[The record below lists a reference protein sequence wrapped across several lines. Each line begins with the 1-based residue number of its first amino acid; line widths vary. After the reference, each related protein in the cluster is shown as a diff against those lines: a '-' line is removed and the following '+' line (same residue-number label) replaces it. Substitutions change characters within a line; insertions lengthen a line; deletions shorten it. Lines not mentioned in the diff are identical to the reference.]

1 MNCWKCSAINT
12 QIHRT
17 HNMGRKLLLE
27 HAHVPGIETYE
38 VYRKQ
43 GGYRSVEKA
52 LKTMSPQNVVEEVQ
66 ASGLR
71 GRGGAGF
78 PTGMKWSFLA
88 KPEGV
93 PRYLLCN
100 ADESEPGTFKD
111 RYLMEKIP
119 HLLVEGMIVSSY
131 ALGCSQAYI
140 YIRGEYMW
148 VLEIVEKA
156 IMEAYANGWLGKNI
170 LGSGYDLDLSIAPGG
185 GAYICGEETAL
196 IESLEGK
203 RGNPRIKP
211 PFPAVKGLWGC
222 PTVVNNV
229 ESIAAVVPIVND
241 GGAEYAK
248 IGIGKSTGTKLISAC
263 GNINNPGVYEIELG
277 LSVEEFIFS
286 DEWCGGIKNG
296 KRMKALVPGGSSV
309 PILPANLI
317 CKTAEGNDR
326 LMTYESLAEGGFA
339 SGSMLGS
346 GGFIVFDEDQCIVRN
361 TWNFARFYAHESC
374 GQCSPCREGTGWM
387 EKVLN
392 RIEHGHG
399 HMRDIDLLADINKK
413 IEGNTIC
420 PLGDAAAWPV
430 AAAIRHFR
438 EEFEWHVTNP
448 DEAQKRNFGIASA
461 HMPLV

>member
-1 MNCWKCSAINT
+1 MSK
-12 QIHRT
+12 
-17 HNMGRKLLLE
+17 MGRKLLLE
-27 HAHVPGIETYE
+27 YDHVPGIETFD
-38 VYRKQ
+38 VYRKN

-52 LKTMSPQNVVEEVQ
+52 LKSMSPEQIVEEVQ
-66 ASGLR
+66 KSGLR

-111 RYLMEKIP
+111 RYLMERIP
-119 HLLVEGMIVSSY
+119 HLLIEGMIVSSF
-131 ALGCSQAYI
+131 ALGANLSFI

-148 VLEIVEKA
+148 ILDILEKA
-156 IMEAYANGWLGKNI
+156 IDEAYAKGFLGKNI
-170 LGSGYDLDLSIAPGG
+170 LGSGFDLDMRVMPGG

-203 RGNPRIKP
+203 RGNPRMKP

-241 GGAEYAK
+241 GGDEYAK
-248 IGIGKSTGTKLISAC
+248 IGLGKSTGTKLISAG
-263 GNINNPGVYEIELG
+263 GNLVRPGVYEIEMG
-277 LSVEEFIFS
+277 ITVEEFIYG
-286 DEWCGGIKNG
+286 DDYCRGIANNK
-296 KRMKALVPGGSSV
+296 KLKACVPGGSSV
-309 PILPANLI
+309 PILPAHLVT
-317 CKTAEGNDR
+317 KTATGEDR
-326 LMTYESLAEGGFA
+326 LMTYESLADGGFA

-346 GGFIVFDEDQCIVRN
+346 GGFIAFDEDQCIVRN
-361 TWNFARFYAHESC
+361 TWNFARFYSHESC

-387 EKVLN
+387 EKVLH
-392 RIEHGHG
+392 RLEIGQG
-399 HMRDIDLLADINKK
+399 TMRDIDLLADINKK

-438 EEFEWHVTNP
+438 EEFEWHVTHP
-448 DEAQKRNFGIASA
+448 EEAQLRNYGLLKNVTVA
-461 HMPLV
+461 